1 MTNKGLAGSSPWSGF
16 PENNVSGCI
25 YPGKNNDSGGAGQGG
40 TLSVSDVANSLPRL
54 AHSREAL
61 NPQTP

>member
-1 MTNKGLAGSSPWSGF
+1 MANKGLVGRSVFAGF
-16 PENNVSGCI
+16 PENNVSGYI
-25 YPGKNNDSGGAGQGG
+25 YPGKNCDSGGAGQGV
-40 TLSVSDVANSLPRL
+40 TLSILHVANSLPRF